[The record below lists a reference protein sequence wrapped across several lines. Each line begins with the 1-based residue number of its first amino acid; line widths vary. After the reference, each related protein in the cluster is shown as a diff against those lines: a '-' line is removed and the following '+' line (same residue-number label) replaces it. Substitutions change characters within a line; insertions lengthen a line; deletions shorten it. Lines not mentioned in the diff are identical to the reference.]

1 MSYKSLLNEE
11 ICEELK
17 ETRKLNIGTD
27 NYDSSINGTTKL
39 IDRQIELEKLE
50 MQRDQQIFEN
60 EMKVEQLHMEKKDR
74 RVKNVLTGLSV
85 IGGLAMYG
93 FGIYAS
99 AKVEEEGSFTTLFG
113 RTTMS
118 NLSKMLFRK

>member
-17 ETRKLNIGTD
+17 ETRKLTIGTD
-27 NYDSSINGTTKL
+27 TYDSSVNGTTKL

-50 MQRDQQIFEN
+50 MQRDQQIFDN

>member
-17 ETRKLNIGTD
+17 ETKKLTIGTD
-27 NYDSSINGTTKL
+27 GYDSAINGTTRL

-50 MQRDQQIFEN
+50 MQRDQQIFDN
-60 EMKVEQLHMEKKDR
+60 EMKVEQLHMEQKDR
-74 RVKNVLTGLSV
+74 RVKNLLTGLSV

-99 AKVEEEGSFTTLFG
+99 AKVEEEGSFATLFG